1 MLDGGKRGIDFRFP
15 VQRGMGLTFDYDDVR
30 STIDSLSVDRAQG
43 SWSDSSLL
51 LGLINPLLGPGSRHE
66 NNKR

>member
-30 STIDSLSVDRAQG
+30 STIDSSSVDRAQG

-51 LGLINPLLGPGSRHE
+51 LGLINPLLGPDFIMRTK
-66 NNKR
+66 KR